1 MNTQKDRGRG
11 GGRRTREAGESE
23 LCCCEYI
30 NLQGEMTHL
39 LACCCDCEE
48 LDSTCDSLLR
58 CKALKPG
65 SLRIVAETVADR
77 LRVPWFHGGARRIDI
92 SVTPPVLLLPPL
104 LHFASIHP
112 ALTVLTLASTPPA
125 LLWYYY
131 LTHRRKSR
139 SLFFLALGLSSLGYL
154 YGVFVTQLWARHAVG
169 NGQLAAITAGVATTL
184 GGLARTRRDPGYV
197 STMAK
202 NEPRSFAVKTPFAG
216 GRATAGTC
224 GVDEK
229 SNALPRN
236 GVVSRDWRDDQGWS
250 WCELCEVL
258 RPPRSA
264 HCRLCGRCV
273 RRLDHHCVWIDSC
286 IGESNHRWFLLT
298 ISFFLLTATYG
309 LHVAF
314 SCICPQSI
322 FPLSMFY
329 CPGVYQ
335 DASSALVFACAWYAI
350 LVTLAVL
357 TLLAFQLHNVSHGVT
372 EREARIR
379 ARRHS
384 AKRRGSGERTPE
396 EQWVQQGGP
405 PVRMGA
411 GGHQK
416 GGVLLNWKHFL
427 FDHDLH
433 GSTSAEMV

>member
-273 RRLDHHCVWIDSC
+273 RRLDHHCVCNVRPARGLLVHLPTKHLPLIDV
-286 IGESNHRWFLLT
+286 LLPG
-298 ISFFLLTATYG
+298 G
-309 LHVAF
+309 LSRRQLCTGVRLCLVRD
-314 SCICPQSI
+314 SRD
-322 FPLSMFY
+322 
-329 CPGVYQ
+329 PGR
-335 DASSALVFACAWYAI
+335 S
-350 LVTLAVL
+350 
-357 TLLAFQLHNVSHGVT
+357 
-372 EREARIR
+372 
-379 ARRHS
+379 HS
-384 AKRRGSGERTPE
+384 ARLPAAQREPWGHRKGSADQGSAALCKET
-396 EQWVQQGGP
+396 WV
-405 PVRMGA
+405 
-411 GGHQK
+411 
-416 GGVLLNWKHFL
+416 W
-427 FDHDLH
+427 
-433 GSTSAEMV
+433 